1 MKKFFLF
8 CLVAIVSVLT
18 ANAQMAYLFLESSIE
33 NLPVESFNDVDQKP
47 EQNAANW
54 FKATYVDNNTGVFV
68 SVADLKAGLS
78 ESVKVLWINID
89 RVGLENLAAVGIDA
103 DAIAAVK
110 AYVEKGGQLL
120 LTKQAN
126 MIAYNM
132 GRIGYAP
139 GWGNTGYVVGG
150 DIWTINAQLGLA
162 PSITEKFDRRSHP
175 IFAGLA
181 VDNTSRSYDN
191 EGQKVF
197 FETYPLVGAVA
208 RTDNNNMWVD
218 MFRKEPLADGE
229 QTHYDNVNPLR
240 LKEFEAD
247 WNCSVLAVWGHVLD
261 YCGSGI
267 IEFKPQAEGQ
277 GTILTNGF
285 AAYQWGTSNDFISN
299 VQLLTKNS
307 LNYLLGYD
315 PNDVAAETD
324 LWKGSQHISWAT
336 SLKLDADKFAN
347 AQAGDK
353 LVVHYANASDGIEF
367 KVMNDNYAH
376 LAGSREAAWINGEG
390 TFEQFLT
397 AAAVDSLKQ
406 YGLEIVGANFDLTQV
421 ELLEG
426 KELKEG
432 ITIWTGFFWADSWTT
447 LELYKEGYSYIDWSK
462 IESVRIYSEANRT
475 NYSINVKST
484 WEDDGHIADKGAMTD
499 GEGYAELTL
508 TDDMRQKLAASGH
521 LMVQFDKGEGEA
533 FNATDI
539 VAIEKQGTP
548 DSVDQ
553 ITDLNLLPA
562 DAVIYNIL
570 GMRVQK
576 EDAHGGIFIVN
587 GKKMVIQ

>member
-1 MKKFFLF
+1 MQKFFLF
-8 CLVAIVSVLT
+8 SLALVFAAFSV
-18 ANAQMAYLFLESSIE
+18 NAQVAYLLTVASVDDFPAET
-33 NLPVESFNDVDQKP
+33 FNEVDQQP
-47 EQNAANW
+47 ERNAANW
-54 FKATYVDNNTGVFV
+54 FKATYIDKNHGSFV

-78 ESVKVLWINID
+78 EDVKVLWINVD
-89 RVGLENLAAVGIDA
+89 RVGLENLAAAGIDA

-110 AYVEKGGQLL
+110 SFVENGGQLL

-139 GWGNTGYVVGG
+139 GWGNGGYGVGG
-150 DIWTINAQLGLA
+150 DIWTINAQLGLW
-162 PSITEKFDRRSHP
+162 PGITEKFDRRSHP
-175 IFAGLA
+175 IYAGLT
-181 VDNTSRSYDN
+181 VDNTSRSYTYED
-191 EGQKVF
+191 QTVF

-218 MFRKEPLADGE
+218 MFRKEPLAEGQE
-229 QTHYDNVNPLR
+229 THYDNGNPLR
-240 LKEFEAD
+240 IKEFEAD
-247 WNCSVLAVWGHVLD
+247 WNCAVLAVWGHVLD

-267 IEFKPQAEGQ
+267 IEFKPQDNFK

-285 AAYQWGTSNDFISN
+285 AAYQWGTSNDYISN

-307 LNYLLGYD
+307 INYLLGYD
-315 PNDVAAETD
+315 PDQETVVTD
-324 LWKGSQHISWAT
+324 LWKGSQHISWET
-336 SLKLDADKFAN
+336 SLKLDAAKFAN
-347 AQAGDK
+347 AQAGNK

-367 KVMNDNYAH
+367 KVMNQNYAH
-376 LAGSREAAWINGEG
+376 LAGSREAAWIGGEG
-390 TFEQFLT
+390 IFEQFLT
-397 AAAVDSLKQ
+397 VAAVDNLKQ

-432 ITIWTGFFWADSWTT
+432 ITVWTGFFWADSWTT
-447 LELYKEGYSYIDWSK
+447 LELYKEGYSYVDWSK

-475 NYSINVKST
+475 NYTINVKST

-499 GEGYAELTL
+499 GEGYAQLAL
-508 TDDMRQKLAASGH
+508 TDEMREKLAASGH

-539 VAIEKQGTP
+539 VLVEKAPVDP
-548 DSVDQ
+548 DGLEN
-553 ITDLNLLPA
+553 INFNELPA

-576 EDAHGGIFIVN
+576 ENAHNGIFIVN
-587 GKKMVIQ
+587 GRKMYLR

>member
-8 CLVAIVSVLT
+8 CLVAVVSMLT

-33 NLPVESFNDVDQKP
+33 NLPVESFNDVDRKP
-47 EQNAANW
+47 EQNVANW

-89 RVGLENLAAVGIDA
+89 RVGLENLAAAGIDA

-120 LTKQAN
+120 LTKQ
-126 MIAYNM
+126 
-132 GRIGYAP
+132 
-139 GWGNTGYVVGG
+139 
-150 DIWTINAQLGLA
+150 
-162 PSITEKFDRRSHP
+162 
-175 IFAGLA
+175 
-181 VDNTSRSYDN
+181 
-191 EGQKVF
+191 
-197 FETYPLVGAVA
+197 
-208 RTDNNNMWVD
+208 
-218 MFRKEPLADGE
+218 
-229 QTHYDNVNPLR
+229 
-240 LKEFEAD
+240 
-247 WNCSVLAVWGHVLD
+247 VLD
-261 YCGSGI
+261 DCGAGI

-285 AAYQWGTSNDFISN
+285 AADQWGTGNDFISN

-315 PNDVAAETD
+315 PNDAAAETD
-324 LWKGSQHISWAT
+324 LWKGSQHISWQT

-353 LVVHYANASDGIEF
+353 LVVHYAKASDGIEF

-462 IESVRIYSEANRT
+462 IESVRFYSEANRT
-475 NYSINVKST
+475 NYSINVKSS

-499 GEGYAELTL
+499 GDGYAELTL

-539 VAIEKQGTP
+539 VAIEKQETP

-576 EDAHGGIFIVN
+576 EDAHGGIFIIN
-587 GKKMVIQ
+587 GKKMVIR